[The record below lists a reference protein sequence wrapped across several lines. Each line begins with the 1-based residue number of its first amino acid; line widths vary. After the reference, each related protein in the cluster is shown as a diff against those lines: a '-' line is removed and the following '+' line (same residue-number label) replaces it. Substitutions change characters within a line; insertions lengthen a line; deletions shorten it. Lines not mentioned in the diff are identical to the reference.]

1 MLEESAVA
9 TGMRAPPRLR
19 VGASVAIALA
29 AGFVTWLV
37 LRPGPDGR
45 PVSQVAPASAVPRL
59 VPAAQLRAHAA
70 ALGHPLYW
78 AGRRP
83 GLRYELTEA
92 GGGRTFIRYVPL
104 NVAAGDPRPRFLAIG
119 TYARQDAFSE
129 TEAAGRR
136 PGVVTLQLTG
146 GGIAVYDRKRP
157 TSVYLADPR
166 SPVQVE
172 VYDPSARLA
181 RQLVLARQV
190 VPIK

>member
-19 VGASVAIALA
+19 VGAAVAIALP

-37 LRPGPDGR
+37 LRPGPDSQA
-45 PVSQVAPASAVPRL
+45 VSQVAPASAVPRL

-92 GGGRTFIRYVPL
+92 GGGRTYIRYLPL
-104 NVAAGDPRPRFLAIG
+104 NVAAGDRRPQFLAIG

-136 PGVVTLQLTG
+136 PGVVT
-146 GGIAVYDRKRP
+146 
-157 TSVYLADPR
+157 
-166 SPVQVE
+166 
-172 VYDPSARLA
+172 ARLSGTTTSPRTRSGPSRPGA
-181 RQLVLARQV
+181 RL
-190 VPIK
+190 

>member
-9 TGMRAPPRLR
+9 TGMRALPRLR
-19 VGASVAIALA
+19 VGAAVAIALA
-29 AGFVTWLV
+29 AGFVTWLI
-37 LRPGPDGR
+37 LRPGPDR
-45 PVSQVAPASAVPRL
+45 QSLSQVASASAVPQL

-78 AGRRP
+78 AGRRA

-92 GGGRTFIRYVPL
+92 GGGRTYIRYLPL
-104 NVAAGDPRPRFLAIG
+104 DVVAGDRRARFLAIG
-119 TYARQDAFSE
+119 TYARHDAFAQ
-129 TEAAGRR
+129 TQAAGRR
-136 PGVVTLQLTG
+136 SGVVTLELTG
-146 GGIAVYDRKRP
+146 GGIAVYDRKQP
-157 TSVYLADPR
+157 TSIYFAYPG
-166 SPVQVE
+166 SEIQVE

>member
-1 MLEESAVA
+1 MLEDSAVA

-19 VGASVAIALA
+19 VGAVAAIAFA

-37 LRPGPDGR
+37 LRPDADR
-45 PVSQVAPASAVPRL
+45 QPVSHAASAPAVPEI
-59 VPAAQLRAHAA
+59 VPAARLRAHAA
-70 ALGHPLYW
+70 KLGHPLYW
-78 AGRRP
+78 AGRRA

-92 GGGRTFIRYVPL
+92 GGGRTYIRYLPL
-104 NVAAGDPRPRFLAIG
+104 NVTAGDGRPRFLAVG
-119 TYARQDAFSE
+119 TYARQDAFSQ

-136 PGVVTLQLTG
+136 PGVATLELTG

-157 TSVYLADPR
+157 TSVYFAYPG
-166 SPVQVE
+166 SHVQVE

-190 VPIK
+190 VPIR

>member
-1 MLEESAVA
+1 MLEDGAVA
-9 TGMRAPPRLR
+9 TGMRALPRMR
-19 VGASVAIALA
+19 VGAAVAIALA

-37 LRPGPDGR
+37 LRPGPDR
-45 PVSQVAPASAVPRL
+45 QPVSQVAPAPAVPRL
-59 VPAAQLRAHAA
+59 VPAARLRAHAA

-78 AGRRP
+78 AGRRA

-92 GGGRTFIRYVPL
+92 GGGRTYIRYLPL
-104 NVAAGDPRPRFLAIG
+104 NVAAGDRRARFLAIG
-119 TYARQDAFSE
+119 TYARQDAFSQ

-136 PGVVTLQLTG
+136 SGVVTLELSG

-157 TSVYLADPR
+157 TSVYFAYPG
-166 SPVQVE
+166 SHVQVE

-181 RQLVLARQV
+181 RQLVLARRV